1 MSTLSIDDTTRGQS
15 IATDGTLTG
24 ITLTET
30 PTDKADRET
39 FCLVDTTDDGDV
51 VLFNLLLYTNT
62 MGRALMTAANI
73 PFTNLV
79 VQGIPAGATFDLEYT

>member
-1 MSTLSIDDTTRGQS
+1 MTTLLIDDTSRGQS

-30 PTDKADRET
+30 PTNKADIET

-51 VLFNLLLYTNT
+51 TLFNLLLYTNT
-62 MGRALMTAANI
+62 SGRELLTNGNI

-79 VQGIPAGATFDLEYT
+79 LQSIPAGAMFDLECT